1 MIFIHL
7 IMTKKFNELK
17 LVNIVIIYHIGTF
30 QYLAVWRWCSIKKST
45 SVKKKV

>member
-17 LVNIVIIYHIGTF
+17 LVNIVITRIGTF
-30 QYLAVWRWCSIKKST
+30 QYLAVRRWCSIKKST